1 MSGTVALCHLT
12 REPIDEASVREAV
25 ASPECGA
32 VTVFAGVV
40 RNRSRGREVRY
51 LEYEA
56 YEPMALK
63 QMRRIAEEAA
73 RRWGARVAM
82 VHRLG
87 RMDVGETS
95 VVIAVA
101 TPHRQQAFEA
111 CRWCIDTLK
120 EQVPIWKKEVCPDG
134 TYWIEGEEAVRAQE
148 EGKEMPCEERSS
160 TC

>member
-1 MSGTVALCHLT
+1 MATSGRAVLCHLT
-12 REPIDEASVREAV
+12 REPIDEDSVRQMVSA
-25 ASPECGA
+25 PECGA
-32 VTVFAGVV
+32 VVVFAGVV
-40 RNRSRGREVRY
+40 RNHSRGREVRY

-63 QMRRIAEEAA
+63 QMQEIAGEAA
-73 RRWGARVAM
+73 QRWGARVAV

-87 RMDVGETS
+87 GMDVGETS

-101 TPHRQQAFEA
+101 TPHREQAFEA

-134 TYWIEGEEAVRAQE
+134 TYWIEGDEAVRSVE
-148 EGKEMPCEERSS
+148 
-160 TC
+160 